1 MCGYAMAT
9 TPKQTK
15 KKSRYKQND
24 WYSYYAGYSDEF
36 VYEYLKDYVGKDKTI
51 LDPWNGAGTTT
62 LCCFLLGIKC
72 YGIDI
77 NPVMNVIAKAK
88 LYYPT
93 VEFGEKLAHALNAVK
108 DINILPD
115 DPLSQWFVD
124 DTVGII
130 RGIERNICS
139 EFKINRIEN
148 NRVIDIDSL
157 TFESAFALL
166 LLFLSIRDYSVGF
179 VGSNPTWIKVR
190 NIIKESISEEK
201 WKTSITNH
209 FRDTA
214 SKLSLTNTRLEP
226 TIIVGNSRNL
236 LLPDNSIDVV
246 ITSPPYCTRID
257 YAIYTQLELA
267 VLGISH
273 ADVKK
278 LRDYMIGSPTVH
290 SDMQKRT
297 VPIEMK
303 LCTKILN
310 DISKHTSKAAQSYY
324 YKTYKQYIL
333 EMEDSLKEISRVLSN
348 NGIAILV
355 VQDSW
360 FKDIYV
366 DVPRMVIE
374 IAEQFEMKGTI
385 KYNPVKQ
392 NMVNINTKSR
402 EYKNDKKAA
411 EAIIK
416 LRKVTHEHIR

>member
-1 MCGYAMAT
+1 MVV

-15 KKSRYKQND
+15 KYSIYKQND

-36 VYEYLKDYVGKDKTI
+36 VYEYVKDYVNKDITI

-72 YGIDI
+72 YGIDL

-93 VEFGEKLAHALNAVK
+93 KEFGKKLDHALNADK
-108 DINILPD
+108 DRNVFTD
-115 DPLSQWFVD
+115 DPLKQWFSD

-130 RGIERNICS
+130 RGVERNICDTFHIRKS
-139 EFKINRIEN
+139 KN
-148 NRVIDIDSL
+148 NTAIDIDSL
-157 TFESAFALL
+157 TFESAYALL
-166 LLFLSIRDYSVGF
+166 LLFLSIRDYSAGF
-179 VGSNPTWIKVR
+179 IGSNPTWIRSR
-190 NIIKESISEEK
+190 NITKESIPEEK
-201 WKTSITNH
+201 WNASIINH

-214 SKLSLTNTRLEP
+214 SKLSLTNTQLEP
-226 TIIVGNSRNL
+226 TIMVGNSRNI

-246 ITSPPYCTRID
+246 LTSPPYCTRID

-267 VLGISH
+267 VLGIH
-273 ADVKK
+273 HEDVRK
-278 LRDYMIGSPTVH
+278 LRNNMIGSPTVH

-303 LCTKILN
+303 LCNKVLN
-310 DISKHTSKAAQSYY
+310 DINQHTSKAAQSYY

-333 EMEDSLKEISRVLSN
+333 EMEDSLHEISRVLSN
-348 NGIAILV
+348 KGIAILV

-366 DVPRMVIE
+366 DVPGMVIE
-374 IAEQFEMKGTI
+374 IAEQFGLKGTI
-385 KYNPVKQ
+385 QYNDVKQ
-392 NMVNINTKSR
+392 NMAYINTRSR
-402 EYKNDKKAA
+402 EYKKDKKAA
-411 EAIIK
+411 EAIIV
-416 LRKVTHEHIR
+416 LRKVTHEYIR